1 MIFSSLNLNSEE
13 KIHIQIENHIK
24 NEINNGLLQK
34 GSKLPSTREVSKLLS
49 ISRNSVIT
57 AYENLEEEGIIESLK
72 GRGTFVKASSKM
84 QKGNLTI
91 NWEDMINDYGKLC
104 EELDIVK
111 TELPWKKGMIS
122 FKSIAPDG
130 SLFDLEEFK
139 RSFLN
144 AFSLEGDKLLNYGY
158 AKGYKP
164 LIEYIKKYMKNK
176 GVSLEGRDV
185 LITNGFTE
193 GFDILLSTL
202 TIDGDKVACEEPTH
216 NTAIKMMKTH
226 NLDIKPVKMNKD
238 GIDIE
243 SLEKTLKESKPK
255 FIYLIPSYHNPTGI
269 VIKGEKRQDVY
280 NVCEKYKVPII
291 EDGFNE
297 ELLYSSS
304 HVAPIASL
312 CSNGNGV
319 VYVGSFSKILFPG
332 LRIGWIFGDARL
344 IDILESVK
352 RERNIHSS
360 FIDQAVFYKYMES
373 GAFKKYMKKI
383 RKHYKDKYNFTLEQ
397 VKKYIPNDYILG
409 EGGLHIF
416 IKLKGINGRD
426 VLKECYERGV
436 VFMPGDI
443 FYNGDNGE
451 DTIRLGFS
459 RVSEE
464 EIEKGIKI
472 IGDVVN
478 NLMNKNKG

>member
-226 NLDIKPVKMNKD
+226 NLDIKPIKMNKD

-269 VIKGEKRQDVY
+269 VIKGEKRQEVY

-397 VKKYIPNDYILG
+397 VKRYIPNDYILG

-416 IKLKGINGRD
+416 IKLKGINGRE

-464 EIEKGIKI
+464 DIEKGIKI